1 MQKAGLEQFPEQ
13 CRQSVQTVADKLK
26 TDYET
31 AYNMLCLES
40 VLCDLPVSDRHVVQ
54 NLAEDNGFV
63 LTE

>member
-1 MQKAGLEQFPEQ
+1 MQKAGLEQFPER

-26 TDYET
+26 TDYRT
-31 AYNMLCLES
+31 AYDMLCLES
-40 VLCDLPVSDRHVVQ
+40 VLCDLPVSDIRVVQ